1 LSIRVH
7 PWLNSRDRG
16 KMLSLDALHSLLVS
30 LPELELKWREPLARY
45 TTFRLGGPVF
55 CLVRP
60 QTEDALIRLLTGLR
74 KHLVPYFILGGGS
87 NLLLPDDEWNTL
99 AIQLDLCSA
108 NIVLDR
114 GAGVSGA
121 RLSVGAGVR
130 LPRLMRYCLSN
141 RLGGLEFLVGIPG
154 MVGGALVMNAGTRE
168 GSIADSLLW
177 LDVLDEQDR
186 RHRIT
191 GSDLSPKYRSM
202 GLPDSWVVLG
212 CCLAVESRADDMQ
225 RVRLSAMMR
234 ERKRTQ
240 PLGWPSAGCIF
251 KNPEGLSAGALIE
264 KSGLKGLRVG
274 DAEVSRKHANWIIN
288 CGHARASDVVALIE
302 SIENRVEQDCGVR
315 LEREIRIKKS

>member
-1 LSIRVH
+1 
-7 PWLNSRDRG
+7 
-16 KMLSLDALHSLLVS
+16 MLSSNDLHSLLVS

-45 TTFRLGGPVF
+45 TTFRVGGPVF

-60 QTEDALIRLLTGLR
+60 QTEEALIRLLRELR

-108 NIVLDR
+108 NIVLDKEA
-114 GAGVSGA
+114 GASAA

-168 GSIADSLLW
+168 GSIADALLW
-177 LDVLDEQDR
+177 LDVLSEQNRPR
-186 RHRIT
+186 RIP
-191 GSDLSPKYRSM
+191 GSHLSPKYRSM
-202 GLPDSWVVLG
+202 GLSVNWVVLG
-212 CCLAVESRADDMQ
+212 CCLAVESRAVDMQ
-225 RVRLSAMMR
+225 RVRLSAIIR

-251 KNPEGLSAGALIE
+251 KNPEGLAAGALIE

-274 DAEVSRKHANWIIN
+274 DAEVSPKHANWIIN
-288 CGHARASDVVALIE
+288 RGHARARDVIALIE
-302 SIENRVEQDCGVR
+302 DIENRVERDSGVR
-315 LEREIRIKKS
+315 LEREIRIIES

>member
-1 LSIRVH
+1 
-7 PWLNSRDRG
+7 
-16 KMLSLDALHSLLVS
+16 MLSPNVLHSLLIS

-45 TTFRLGGPVF
+45 TTFRVGGPVS

-60 QTEDALIRLLTGLR
+60 QTEEALIMLLRELR

-87 NLLLPDDEWNTL
+87 NLLLPDDEWNTP

-114 GAGVSGA
+114 EAGASSA

-130 LPRLMRYCLSN
+130 LPRLMRHCLSN

-168 GSIADSLLW
+168 GSIADVLLW

-186 RHRIT
+186 RQRVP

-202 GLPDSWVVLG
+202 GLPDNWVVLG
-212 CCLAVESRADDMQ
+212 CCLAVESCAEDMQ
-225 RVRLSAMMR
+225 RVRLSAIMR

-251 KNPEGLSAGALIE
+251 KNPEGLAAGALIE

-274 DAEVSRKHANWIIN
+274 DAEVSPKHANWIIN
-288 CGHARASDVVALIE
+288 RGHARARDVVALIE
-302 SIENRVEQDCGVR
+302 NIENRVERDFGIR
-315 LEREIRIKKS
+315 LEREIRIIES